1 VTYSF
6 ADPIA
11 SIDRKKIRI
20 GGLATPQ
27 RWSVPE
33 RASLTLVI
41 GNRCLCHLARL
52 FWLFPAPGMERD
64 PLARLGA
71 NPSRDQGR
79 SRFPH
84 IIRFVLE
91 SRTLF
96 PGLIATS
103 YKYLIAWYVGFF
115 FLEPARERNWCR
127 SVWVFK
133 DTNFQYKLIYWRL
146 G

>member
-1 VTYSF
+1 MHSF

-11 SIDRKKIRI
+11 SIDRKKNPDWRPRY
-20 GGLATPQ
+20 TTEMVCP
-27 RWSVPE
+27 
-33 RASLTLVI
+33 RASQP
-41 GNRCLCHLARL
+41 HLGDRESLPLSPSKARLITL
-52 FWLFPAPGMERD
+52 FWLCPAPVMERD

-79 SRFPH
+79 SRFPY
-84 IIRFVLE
+84 IDRFVLE
-91 SRTLF
+91 SGTLF

-127 SVWVFK
+127 SVWFSR
-133 DTNFQYKLIYWRL
+133 TQISSIS
-146 G
+146 